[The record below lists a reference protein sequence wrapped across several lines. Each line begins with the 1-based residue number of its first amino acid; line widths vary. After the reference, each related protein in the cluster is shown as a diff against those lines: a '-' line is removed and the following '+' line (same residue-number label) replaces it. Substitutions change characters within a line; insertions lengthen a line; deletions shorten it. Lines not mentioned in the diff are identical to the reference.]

1 MENKTVRKWREV
13 SVEVGQQL
21 SRITANTGCRDKMAA
36 LRGEWEGKQ
45 KHTEAG

>member
-21 SRITANTGCRDKMAA
+21 SRITANCRDKMAA
-36 LRGEWEGKQ
+36 LGGEWEGKQ